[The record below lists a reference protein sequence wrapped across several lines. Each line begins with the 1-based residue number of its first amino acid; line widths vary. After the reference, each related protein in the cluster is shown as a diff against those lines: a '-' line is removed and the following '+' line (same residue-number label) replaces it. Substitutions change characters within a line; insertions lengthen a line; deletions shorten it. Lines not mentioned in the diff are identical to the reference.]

1 MFWYLLALVSHSV
14 ILGRHQVLSKL
25 PDRSGISLRTEACWS
40 ALLCSRR
47 AVAAR
52 VDVLESAR
60 ACVCERERERERE
73 SQYVCNSIS
82 ERRSY
87 RITLSF
93 LGPPPLS
100 HWLENTSLSLSLS
113 PPTSL
118 SLSFWVLR
126 SPVHFSESIRSM
138 NGSIE
143 SVIVQKLPQ
152 TEVGP
157 SVRTVQATQ

>member
-60 ACVCERERERERE
+60 ACVCVCERERERERERVWERERERE

-100 HWLENTSLSLSLS
+100 HWLENTSLSL
-113 PPTSL
+113 PPPLSL
-118 SLSFWVLR
+118 SLSECWEVRFILANR
-126 SPVHFSESIRSM
+126 F
-138 NGSIE
+138 
-143 SVIVQKLPQ
+143 VQWTDP
-152 TEVGP
+152 
-157 SVRTVQATQ
+157 